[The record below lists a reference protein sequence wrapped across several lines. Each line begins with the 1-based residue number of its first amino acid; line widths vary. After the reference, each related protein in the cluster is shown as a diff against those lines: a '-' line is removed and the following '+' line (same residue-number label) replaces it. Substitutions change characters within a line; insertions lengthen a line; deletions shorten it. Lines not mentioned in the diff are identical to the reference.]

1 MHAMLTHAPDAAF
14 KFAKIMDA
22 AAHRS
27 AAPAEAV
34 FAAKLT
40 GAISEDC
47 GPCTQLVV
55 NMAREA
61 GVAEDQIAAIV
72 ERNEGAMNALTALGF
87 RFADAILRHG
97 DDDAAREAVRTAWG
111 EKGVVELSMALAL
124 TRVFPMLKAGMGYHK
139 ECRLVRVGAR
149 DVAVG
154 RAA

>member
-1 MHAMLTHAPDAAF
+1 
-14 KFAKIMDA
+14 
-22 AAHRS
+22 
-27 AAPAEAV
+27 
-34 FAAKLT
+34 
-40 GAISEDC
+40 
-47 GPCTQLVV
+47 
-55 NMAREA
+55 
-61 GVAEDQIAAIV
+61 
-72 ERNEGAMNALTALGF
+72 MNALTALGF